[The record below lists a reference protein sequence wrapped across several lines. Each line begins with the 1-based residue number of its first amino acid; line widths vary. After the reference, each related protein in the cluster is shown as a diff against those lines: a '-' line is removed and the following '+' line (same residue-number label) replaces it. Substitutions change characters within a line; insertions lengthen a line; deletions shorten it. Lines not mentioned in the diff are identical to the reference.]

1 MINKLKEIFFA
12 SGSVKKVVFK
22 NFMWLGVSQMGSRII
37 RAAITIYSARAL
49 GAEGYG
55 IFSYALGLAGFFI
68 MFKNIGVDSIMTR
81 DIAKDSKSRDQIFS
95 TGFWIE
101 ICLLVVTA
109 LLLLFVA
116 PLFSKI
122 SAAITLLPI
131 IAIMLIADDLRDF
144 FIAFFRGVEKMEWEA
159 LIVTTANVLVTI
171 FGFVALTYSRTP
183 ISLAISYTSA
193 SLLVTIITGAIIF
206 WRYGLGVVKNFTG
219 KLVKPILISAWPIA
233 ISGLLSIFLFNI
245 DLIMLGWWRTV
256 SEVGIY
262 SAAQKIIGI
271 LTIFSGLIGTSTFP
285 VFSRFAHQEDKEKIR
300 VLVEGAFKIMFAF
313 CIPVVVG
320 GVILGSSL
328 LPYIFGGGYS
338 SGGGAFIVL
347 LFSILAI
354 YPLVILSNY
363 VFAHDKQRKTVLFPL
378 VGAISN
384 VVLNFLLVPS
394 YGMIGASCATVFS
407 FFIYT
412 FLMYKFAKTMGHF
425 RFFPNPQKILLAAF
439 IMCIGVVAMKMFN
452 IHLVVNIV
460 ISAGV
465 YITSLFL
472 LKEEA
477 VFEVLGLFKK

>member
-1 MINKLKEIFFA
+1 MINKLREIFFA

-22 NFMWLGVSQMGSRII
+22 NFMWLGVSQVGSRII
-37 RAAITIYSARAL
+37 RVAITIYSARVL

-55 IFSYALGLAGFFI
+55 VFSYALGLAGFFI

-81 DIAKDSKSRDQIFS
+81 DIAKDPKSRDQIFS

-101 ICLLVVTA
+101 ICLLIVTA
-109 LLLLFVA
+109 VLLLFVA

-144 FIAFFRGVEKMEWEA
+144 FMAFFRGVEKMEWEA
-159 LIVTTANVLVTI
+159 LIVTVANVLVTI
-171 FGFVALTYSRTP
+171 FGFVALAYSRTP

-206 WRYGLGVVKNFTG
+206 WRYGFGVVKNFTG
-219 KLVKPILISAWPIA
+219 KLVKPILTSAWPIA
-233 ISGLLSIFLFNI
+233 VSGLLSIFLFNV

-271 LTIFSGLIGTSTFP
+271 LTIFSGLIGASTFP
-285 VFSRFAHQEDKEKIR
+285 VFARFAHQNDGEKIR
-300 VLVEGAFKIMFAF
+300 TLVEGAFRIMFAF
-313 CIPVVVG
+313 CIPIIAG

-328 LPYIFGGGYS
+328 LPYIFGSGYS

-347 LFSILAI
+347 LFSILAM

-363 VFAHDKQRKTVLFPL
+363 VFAYDKQRKIILFPFI
-378 VGAISN
+378 GAVFN

-394 YGMIGASCATVFS
+394 YGMIGASFATLIS
-407 FFIYT
+407 FFVYT
-412 FLMYKFAKTMGHF
+412 FLMYRFAKKIGYF

-439 IMCIGVVAMKMFN
+439 IMCIGVVVMKMFDVH
-452 IHLVVNIV
+452 IIVNII
-460 ISAGV
+460 ISAGI
-465 YITSLFL
+465 YIISLFL

>member
-1 MINKLKEIFFA
+1 MTNRLKEIFFA
-12 SGSVKKVVFK
+12 SGSVKRVVFK
-22 NFMWLGVSQMGSRII
+22 NFMWLGVSQVGSRII
-37 RAAITIYSARAL
+37 RAAITIYSARVL

-55 IFSYALGLAGFFI
+55 VFSYALGLAGFFI

-81 DIAKDSKSRDQIFS
+81 DIAKDPKSRNQIFS

-101 ICLLVVTA
+101 ICLLIITA
-109 LLLLFVA
+109 ILLLFVA

-159 LIVTTANVLVTI
+159 LIITVANVLVTI
-171 FGFVALTYSRTP
+171 FGFVALTYSKTP

-193 SLLVTIITGAIIF
+193 SLLVTIITGSIIF
-206 WRYGLGVVKNFTG
+206 WRYGFEVIKNFTS
-219 KLVKPILISAWPIA
+219 KLVKPILVSAWPIA
-233 ISGLLSIFLFNI
+233 VSGLLSIFLFNI

-256 SEVGIY
+256 SEVGVY
-262 SAAQKIIGI
+262 SAAQKIIGV

-285 VFSRFAHQEDKEKIR
+285 VFARFAHQEDKEKIR

-313 CIPVVVG
+313 CIPVIVG

-328 LPYIFGGGYS
+328 LPYIFGSGYS

-347 LFSILAI
+347 LFSILAM

-378 VGAISN
+378 VGAIFN
-384 VVLNFLLVPS
+384 IILNFLLVPP
-394 YGMIGASCATVFS
+394 YGMIGASFATLVS
-407 FFIYT
+407 FFVYT
-412 FLMYKFAKTMGHF
+412 FLMYRFAKKIGYF
-425 RFFPNPQKILLAAF
+425 RFFPNPQKILLSAF
-439 IMCIGVVAMKMFN
+439 IMCFGVVVMKTFN
-452 IHLVVNIV
+452 IHIIINII
-460 ISAGV
+460 ISAGI
-465 YITSLFL
+465 YITSLL
-472 LKEEA
+472 LLREDSA
-477 VFEVLGLFKK
+477 FEIVGLFKK